1 MQNYTTCHVHI
12 QIDGGLPVPIIGAA
26 YLCPSSDKIDHFC
39 LGIVRAINIVGNVHM
54 QWFQLP
60 SKDADPYTGTYTAIL
75 GLETRYTHFFESHDI
90 HADTTKRLTMTCA
103 GTKTSPWKNHPA
115 CNTSSPRPE
124 LRNVLM
130 GLSSRSAS
138 TKKITRTAS
147 TTQTGSREAEI

>member
-1 MQNYTTCHVHI
+1 M
-12 QIDGGLPVPIIGAA
+12 PIIGAA

-75 GLETRYTHFFESHDI
+75 GLETRYTHFFESLDI
-90 HADTTKRLTMTCA
+90 HANTTKRLTLTCA
-103 GTKTSPWKNHPA
+103 GTKTSPLKNLPA
-115 CNTSSPRPE
+115 CNTSSLRPE
-124 LRNVLM
+124 LRNALM
-130 GLSSRSAS
+130 VSSSRSAF

-147 TTQTGSREAEI
+147 TTQNGSRGAEI